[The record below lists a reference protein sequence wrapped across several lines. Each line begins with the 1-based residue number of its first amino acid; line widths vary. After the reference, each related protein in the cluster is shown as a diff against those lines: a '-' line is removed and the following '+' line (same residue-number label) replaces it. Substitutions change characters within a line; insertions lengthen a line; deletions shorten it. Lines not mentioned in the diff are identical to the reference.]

1 MPTRLLSLIVSFAL
15 LLPAGTLGSVLYV
28 CRMTGDTGTSCCCA
42 KRAVEQAKRIERRTS
57 IQRAGCCDA
66 KITAAAE
73 RPASPPAADFHVA
86 PPALVTRLP
95 VELSVAVPPLE
106 SPAMAERAR
115 GPPLIGVPVY
125 LENCALLS

>member
-1 MPTRLLSLIVSFAL
+1 MPTRLLSLLVSLAL

-28 CRMTGDTGTSCCCA
+28 CRMTGDTGKSCCCA
-42 KRAVEQAKRIERRTS
+42 KRAAEQANRQPS
-57 IQRAGCCDA
+57 IQGAGCCDT

-73 RPASPPAADFHVA
+73 RPSCPPAADFHVA
-86 PPALVTRLP
+86 PPAFVTRLP
-95 VELSVAVPPLE
+95 VELGLTVPLPD

-115 GPPLIGVPVY
+115 GPPRIGPPVY